1 MEKTVFFETIKNAVA
16 NMGNAVIEEMD
27 RANAP
32 YMGLAIRTPG
42 VPSPVVNLDMLYE
55 MYLDTGSID
64 KCINRAK
71 DILATKLDTP
81 IDVKDLTNW
90 DKVKGKLY
98 LRLVRTPGKNVYR
111 EVEDLFLVPY
121 VQITPDDT
129 TTCGVCSQ
137 LIMAWGVDE
146 ETVFEQAK
154 SVQETIR
161 PLDIKALGN
170 MLGVKSPFET
180 LIVSTRNGING
191 ASAIFYEGVFEE
203 LYDRLGDYYLIPAS
217 VHEMLAI
224 AKRNAPPIKDL
235 TEMIEFINATEVD
248 NRDRLANSVYTYDIE
263 KETFRKEI

>member
-1 MEKTVFFETIKNAVA
+1 MEKTVFFETVKNAVA
-16 NMGNAVIEEMD
+16 NMGDAVIEEMNK
-27 RANAP
+27 ANAP

-55 MYLDTGSID
+55 MYLDTNSLD
-64 KCINRAK
+64 RCISKAK
-71 DILATKLDTP
+71 EILATKLDTP

-129 TTCGVCSQ
+129 TTCGVCSA
-137 LIMAWGVDE
+137 LITAWGVNE

-161 PLDIKALGN
+161 PLKIKELSDMFGI
-170 MLGVKSPFET
+170 KSPFET
-180 LIVSTRNGING
+180 LIVSTKNGING
-191 ASAIFYEGVFEE
+191 ASAIFYEGAFDD
-203 LYDRLGDYYLIPAS
+203 LYDRLGEFYLIPAS
-217 VHEMLAI
+217 VHEMLALP
-224 AKRNAPPIKDL
+224 KSNAPSIKEL
-235 TEMIEFINATEVD
+235 VEMVTFINATEVE
-248 NRDRLANSVYTYDIE
+248 NRDRLANSIYTYDFE
-263 KETFRKEI
+263 NQKLRKVG